1 MSAWMAVSNVGLH
14 LVTLLLLFSEDFVSD
29 DLRFGTITKYFQGL
43 FTLMFVLYTAIVI
56 ANLHFTFL
64 TRYHQGFG
72 RWQRWYVPVMTV
84 LAGLLAIPY
93 ALTFRVRW
101 DPEDLR
107 FDLLDPQRAPRLTLT
122 MWLCLYMWLGLVLVY
137 GIVVVVATSVK
148 LYACGRRMRRQLQ
161 FSTAPNDPLLCPLAM
176 ASPAPL
182 TTFQHQQLQTLQA
195 QVDCLRTVRRQLLT
209 AVLPLLAQLVI
220 VVYSSVPGH
229 FTPYSGW
236 HIAGLVCPALQGF
249 LSLLAFLCSPCLIRA
264 WAHHRS
270 QNRSLS
276 PTLSD
281 ELEAM
286 AGPKKN
292 RGLRGL
298 TVVVGSQDD
307 PPSTRM
313 AQLRPTESQAFA
325 PQAPPRSVAP
335 VPPPIATPRPLTRPL
350 SATIDAI
357 YSERMR
363 PPESPNKPP
372 L

>member
-1 MSAWMAVSNVGLH
+1 MGLH
-14 LVTLLLLFSEDFVSD
+14 IVTLLLLFSEDFVIN
-29 DLRFGTITKYFQGL
+29 DLRFGTTIKYFQGL

-64 TRYHQGFG
+64 TRYHRVFG
-72 RWQRWYVPVMTV
+72 RWQRWYVPVVTA

-107 FDLLDPQRAPRLTLT
+107 FDMLDPQRTPRLTLT
-122 MWLCLYMWLGLVLVY
+122 VWLCLFVWLGLVMVY
-137 GIVVVVATSVK
+137 GIVVVVATSAK
-148 LYACGRRMRRQLQ
+148 LYTCGRRMRRQLR
-161 FSTAPNDPLLCPLAM
+161 FSIAPNDPLLCPLAM

-195 QVDCLRTVRRQLLT
+195 QVDCLRMVRRQLLT

-229 FTPYSGW
+229 FAPDSGW
-236 HIAGLVCPALQGF
+236 HIAGLVCPALQGL
-249 LSLLAFLCSPCLIRA
+249 LSLMAFMCSPCLIRA
-264 WAHHRS
+264 WTRYRS
-270 QNRSLS
+270 QDPPSS

-298 TVVVGSQDD
+298 TVVVGSYNDAS
-307 PPSTRM
+307 STPM
-313 AQLRPTESQAFA
+313 AQLRPTELQVFASQG
-325 PQAPPRSVAP
+325 PPRSVAP
-335 VPPPIATPRPLTRPL
+335 VPPPIATPRPMTRPL
-350 SATIDAI
+350 SATIGAVC
-357 YSERMR
+357 SERTR
-363 PPESPNKPP
+363 TPEPP